1 MNIRSNNYLI
11 LLAVA
16 FSFAFFACGDCS
28 DMDMRATAPISFSIV
43 DDNGNDLVGSAQ
55 PRYSV
60 DSIMLFEFD
69 GGKRVKV
76 TNVYFPGLKS
86 YVFYADCDKNAQ
98 GKSSLRLQFNSR
110 DSDTLDVWYEK
121 EKNECANVYRYTQ
134 FQYNGESVQKSPQTS
149 ALLFVKSK

>member
-1 MNIRSNNYLI
+1 MNIRSENYLI

-16 FSFAFFACGDCS
+16 FSFTFLACGDCS

-43 DDNGNDLVGSAQ
+43 DQNGSDLIGSA
-55 PRYSV
+55 PRYSI
-60 DSIMLFEFD
+60 DSVMLFDFD
-69 GGKRVKV
+69 RGKRVKV

-98 GKSSLRLQFNSR
+98 GKSSLRLQFNSQ

-121 EKNECANVYRYTQ
+121 EKNDCANVYRYTQ
-134 FQYNGESVQKSPQTS
+134 FQYNGESVRKSPQTS